1 MASRTSMKSCAF
13 LLMTGFLLMGCTTS
27 RQVDRPV
34 PSGSVR
40 ISYEVLRPGDYPW
53 KAGMTV
59 ETLVSIAGGL
69 SDFASGIRVVRGG
82 TNVVNR
88 YYGSV
93 LSTQGSNYMGT
104 PLEPGDAVW
113 ILRRE

>member
-1 MASRTSMKSCAF
+1 MKSFAF
-13 LLMTGFLLMGCTTS
+13 LLITGFLLMGCTSS

-34 PSGSVR
+34 SSGSVR

-53 KAGMTV
+53 KAAMTV
-59 ETLVSIAGGL
+59 ESLVTAAGGL

-82 TNVVNR
+82 MNVVDR

-93 LSTQGSNYMGT
+93 QGTQGSNYMGT